1 MARMVRSRACWA
13 KTVSLSKGLA
23 QRRFDPSEHCQHHR
37 NGLGGSLAG
46 EPSRKCH
53 ARFAFMENEHWPCT
67 LANDEVTLP
76 MAALGSGVDLLG
88 PFVDGDAIPQTAL
101 NSLIFSP
108 IDRAKPQFWQRA
120 IHCSWHCIW

>member
-1 MARMVRSRACWA
+1 MVRSRACCEGGII
-13 KTVSLSKGLA
+13 VEGNGLA

-37 NGLGGSLAG
+37 NGLGGSLSG
-46 EPSRKCH
+46 EPSRKRH

-88 PFVDGDAIPQTAL
+88 PFVDGDAILDGILRRSRSA
-101 NSLIFSP
+101 
-108 IDRAKPQFWQRA
+108 RAVAFVMAREVTP
-120 IHCSWHCIW
+120 